1 MVAIGTYFSFNLN
14 YRGQTF
20 SYSLF
25 LCAALLSCGG
35 TSLVMLSKFDVS
47 DEFTL
52 TICSMGLMLSS
63 DNGSDELE
71 PLPNLDQY
79 LIFFAYQ

>member
-1 MVAIGTYFSFNLN
+1 MIADRNFHALCFYSCRL
-14 YRGQTF
+14 
-20 SYSLF
+20 SY
-25 LCAALLSCGG
+25 GG